1 MLQVKKTFLL
11 SALITT
17 GLLSGCTSLERY
29 NQLDQSYAQLQK
41 AYQADEVEI
50 ARLQGMLK
58 VSILDKVLFKTGGFR
73 LDNQAKAVLDKMV
86 PTLSRLKE
94 TKILVRGYTD
104 SQAVGS
110 GLRSQ
115 EIKDNLDLSER
126 RAESVTGYLIEKGVN
141 PAMIATQGL
150 GEKDPVISNETPD
163 GRAQNRRV
171 EVVLLGSGN

>member
-1 MLQVKKTFLL
+1 MLQVKKTVLFSTLV
-11 SALITT
+11 TV

-50 ARLQGMLK
+50 ARLQAKLK
-58 VSILDKVLFKTGGFR
+58 VSIQEKMLFKAGGFM
-73 LDNQAKAVLDKMV
+73 LDNQSKDVLDKMV
-86 PTLSRLKE
+86 PTLSGLKD
-94 TKILVRGYTD
+94 TKILIRGYAD
-104 SQAVGS
+104 SQPVGA

-115 EIKDNLDLSER
+115 QIKDNLDLSEK
-126 RAESVTGYLIEKGVN
+126 RAENVAGYLIEKGVN

-150 GEKDPVISNETPD
+150 GEKDPVASNETPE

-171 EVVLLGSGN
+171 EIVLLGPGN